1 MMMRFVVFIHTNDT
15 KHRSEVMG
23 SILHYDE
30 KQHMKTVRQ
39 EGYEDGYD
47 AARENMQNEMDILT
61 ATIADK
67 DAIIAD
73 KDSEITRLR
82 AELEKL
88 QK

>member
-47 AARENMQNEMDILT
+47 ARQNEVDTLT

-82 AELEKL
+82 VELEKL
-88 QK
+88 QNKI